1 MKKTTWLWMVMV
13 LSACSLP
20 TTATPPPT
28 QALPFE
34 SLTPAVA
41 AAEPMFEMQAELDD
55 LKSNANIK
63 ETEIA
68 GLEAE
73 ITRLADEIEA
83 LNAELT
89 QMAITPTATIRP
101 TSAATSTPS
110 NVMTVVALQK
120 LNLRFFKKS
129 NNAGNPIMLIYEP
142 RIQYQEGEIFQVLK
156 PVVLADGGTRY
167 YQVVGPRGAGLYVR
181 TSDVT
186 PV

>member
-1 MKKTTWLWMVMV
+1 MNKTTLLLIIMA

-20 TTATPPPT
+20 TTATPT
-28 QALPFE
+28 QELPFE

-41 AAEPMFEMQAELDD
+41 SAEPLFEKQGEIDD
-55 LKSNANIK
+55 LKSDINSK

-68 GLEAE
+68 ALETE
-73 ITRLADEIEA
+73 IARLSDEIEA
-83 LNAELT
+83 FHAEQT

-120 LNLRFFKKS
+120 LNLRHFKKT

-142 RIQYQEGEIFQVLK
+142 RIQYQEGETFQVLK
-156 PVVLADGGTRY
+156 PVIFADGGGLY

-181 TSDVT
+181 TSDVE